1 MVMTLTPAETRR
13 TQLTERERVVLE
25 LVCAGL
31 TNREIGDILVI
42 AETTARG
49 HVQSIIRKLDVR
61 DRTAAAAEGVR
72 RQIVP

>member
-1 MVMTLTPAETRR
+1 MTLTPAATLRP
-13 TQLTERERVVLE
+13 QLTERERVVLE

>member
-1 MVMTLTPAETRR
+1 MTLTPAATRR
-13 TQLTERERVVLE
+13 PQLTERERVVLE
-25 LVCAGL
+25 LVCSGL

-72 RQIVP
+72 RQIVS

>member
-1 MVMTLTPAETRR
+1 MVLTPTALPAQR
-13 TQLTERERVVLE
+13 LTARERVVLE

-31 TNREIGDILVI
+31 TNREIGAILVI

-61 DRTAAAAEGVR
+61 DRTAAAAEAVR
-72 RQIVP
+72 RRLVA

>member
-1 MVMTLTPAETRR
+1 MTLTSAATRR
-13 TQLTERERVVLE
+13 PQLTERERVVLE
-25 LVCAGL
+25 LGCSGL

>member
-1 MVMTLTPAETRR
+1 MTLTSAATRR
-13 TQLTERERVVLE
+13 PQLTERERVVLE
-25 LVCAGL
+25 LVRSGL

>member
-1 MVMTLTPAETRR
+1 MTLTSAATRR
-13 TQLTERERVVLE
+13 PQLTEREGVVLE
-25 LVCAGL
+25 LVCSGL

>member
-1 MVMTLTPAETRR
+1 MTLIPAATQRP
-13 TQLTERERVVLE
+13 QLTEREQVVLE

-72 RQIVP
+72 QRLVP